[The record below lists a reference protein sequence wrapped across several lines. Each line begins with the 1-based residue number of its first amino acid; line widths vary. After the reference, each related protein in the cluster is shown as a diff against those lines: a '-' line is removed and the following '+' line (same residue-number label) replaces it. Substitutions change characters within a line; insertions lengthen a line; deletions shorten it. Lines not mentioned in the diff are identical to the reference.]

1 MGMDAMHT
9 PTIDSDFGRRRF
21 DRRALLRGGGLAI
34 GLGLLTACA
43 PGLQAPAPTA
53 VTAAKPAPAA
63 TAGATAAARPAASTP
78 VQMNNGQP
86 ATLRLA
92 SWQWD
97 DPAYKPFWDQTTQ
110 AFTQK
115 YPNITFDKYAF
126 PIDQLFDKLN
136 TDFAAGSPPDVVELT
151 GFNIFDYASRDVLE
165 PLDQYWTG
173 TDIPTVIKDQTTYP
187 VWNGKQYALNLSAR
201 TLQLYVNTQL
211 FDAKQVALPT
221 TLDEFTAAAKA
232 LTDPTKD
239 QFGLVLVNVAH
250 SRLYESILLFTAG
263 NGGHF
268 SKDKKPALNSPEVV
282 QAVQYFK
289 SLFDAGVMPKGVKDA
304 NGQYSYY
311 NTGKAA
317 MSIDGAW
324 YIAVLKDQGPDA
336 FKTTKILSI
345 PTQTHA
351 STGGVNNVVGIARA
365 SKYKDVAAEYL
376 RFITDPKWAQLWTA
390 SSQTISARDGAVT
403 PEFLAQNP
411 LFDIFNKD
419 ISKATQLAP
428 PGLETQYN
436 AVQKTV
442 NDNVVAVLYDNKPA
456 QEAMDQAQ
464 KQVEAI
470 IAKA

>member
-1 MGMDAMHT
+1 MDTMDNLDKNT
-9 PTIDSDFGRRRF
+9 PQSSERRF
-21 DRRALLRGGGLAI
+21 TRRSALKLGGVVVS
-34 GLGLLTACA
+34 LGLVAACA
-43 PGLQAPAPTA
+43 PGLQAPAPTI
-53 VTAAKPAPAA
+53 APAA
-63 TAGATAAARPAASTP
+63 AATPASASKPAAGGAT
-78 VQMNNGQP
+78 QLNNGQP

-92 SWQWD
+92 SWQWE

-115 YPNITFDKYAF
+115 YPNIKFDKYSF

-151 GFNIFDYASRDVLE
+151 GFNIFDYASKDVLE
-165 PLDQYWTG
+165 PLDGYWAG
-173 TDIPTVIKDQTTYP
+173 TDIPTTVKDQTTYP
-187 VWNGKQYALNLSAR
+187 VWKGKQYALNLSAR
-201 TLQLYVNTQL
+201 TLQLYVNTAL
-211 FDAKQVALPT
+211 FDAKNVPLPT

-263 NGGHF
+263 VGGHF
-268 SKDKKPALNSPEVV
+268 SKDRKPALNSPEVV
-282 QAVQYFK
+282 QAVDYFK

-324 YIAVLKDQGPDA
+324 YIAVLKDQGPDVL
-336 FKTTKILSI
+336 KTTKILSI

-351 STGGVNNVVGIARA
+351 STGGVNNVIGIAAA
-365 SKYKDVAAEYL
+365 SKYKDTAAEYL

-390 SSQTISARDGAVT
+390 SSQTISAKAGAVT

-419 ISKATQLAP
+419 ITKAIQLPP
-428 PGLETQYN
+428 PGLETSYN
-436 AVQKTV
+436 AVQKV
-442 NDNVVAVLYDNKPA
+442 INDNVVSVLYDNKPTKD
-456 QEAMDQAQ
+456 AMDQAQ

-470 IAKA
+470 VAKA

>member
-1 MGMDAMHT
+1 MHNST
-9 PTIDSDFGRRRF
+9 SDNDPSMRRF
-21 DRRALLRGGGLAI
+21 DRRAVLRMGGLAV
-34 GLGLLTACA
+34 GLGLMTACA
-43 PGLQAPAPTA
+43 PGLQAPPPTVAPAATS
-53 VTAAKPAPAA
+53 AAKPAAASSAA
-63 TAGATAAARPAASTP
+63 T
-78 VQMNNGQP
+78 QLNNGQP

-97 DPAYKPFWDQTTQ
+97 DPAYKPFWEQTTA
-110 AFTQK
+110 AFSQK
-115 YPNITFDKYAF
+115 YPNIKFEKYAF

-165 PLDQYWTG
+165 PLDQYWNG
-173 TDIPTVIKDQTTYP
+173 TDIPTVVKDQTTYP

-211 FDAKQVALPT
+211 FDAKNVSLPT
-221 TLDEFTAAAKA
+221 TLDEFTSAAKA

-250 SRLYESILLFTAG
+250 SRLYETILLLTAG

-268 SKDKKPALNSPEVV
+268 SKDRKPALNSPEVV
-282 QAVQYFK
+282 KAVEYFK
-289 SLFDAGVMPKGVKDA
+289 GLFDAGVMPKGVKDA
-304 NGQYSYY
+304 NGQYSYF

-324 YIAVLKDQGPDA
+324 YIAVLKQQGPDV
-336 FKTTKILSI
+336 FKNTKILSI

-351 STGGVNNVVGIARA
+351 STGGVNNVISISRT

-376 RFITDPKWAQLWTA
+376 RFITDIKWAQLWTA
-390 SSQTISARDGAVT
+390 SSQTISARAGAVT

-419 ISKATQLAP
+419 IGKATQLAP

-442 NDNVVAVLYDNKPA
+442 NDNVVTVLYDNKPA

-464 KQVEAI
+464 KQVEALV
-470 IAKA
+470 AKA

>member
-1 MGMDAMHT
+1 MAG
-9 PTIDSDFGRRRF
+9 G
-21 DRRALLRGGGLAI
+21 ALGV
-34 GLGLLTACA
+34 GLLSACA
-43 PGLQAPAPTA
+43 PGLQAPAATQAPNQ
-53 VTAAKPAPAA
+53 PAA
-63 TAGATAAARPAASTP
+63 GSTPAAGSGP
-78 VQMNNGQP
+78 AQLNNAQP

-110 AFTQK
+110 AFSQK
-115 YPNITFDKYAF
+115 YPNIKFDKYSF

-151 GFNIFDYASRDVLE
+151 GFNIFDYASKDVLE
-165 PLDQYWTG
+165 PLDSYWAG
-173 TDIPTVIKDQTTYP
+173 TDIPSVVKDQTSYP

-211 FDAKQVALPT
+211 FDSKNVKLPT
-221 TLDEFTAAAKA
+221 TPDEFTAAAKA
-232 LTDPTKD
+232 LTDPSKD

-263 NGGHF
+263 QGAGAHF
-268 SKDKKPALNSPEVV
+268 SKDGKPALNSPEVV
-282 QAVQYFK
+282 NAVTYFK

-304 NGQYSYY
+304 NGQYSYF
-311 NTGKAA
+311 NSGKAA

-324 YIAVLKDQGPDA
+324 YIAVLKDQGPDV

-351 STGGVNNVVGIARA
+351 STGGVNNVIGIAKA

-376 RFITDPKWAQLWTA
+376 KFITDPKWAQLWTT
-390 SSQTISARDGAVT
+390 SSQTISARQGAVT
-403 PEFLAQNP
+403 PEFLQQNP
-411 LFDIFNKD
+411 LFDVFNKD
-419 ISKATQLAP
+419 IDKAVQLPP

-436 AVQKTV
+436 AVQKIIDDTV
-442 NDNVVAVLYDNKPA
+442 VSVLYDNTPVQQA
-456 QEAMDQAQ
+456 LDDAQ
-464 KQVEAI
+464 KQVA
-470 IAKA
+470 ALVARAS

>member
-1 MGMDAMHT
+1 MDAMQT
-9 PTIDSDFGRRRF
+9 ENGLGTRRF
-21 DRRALLRGGGLAI
+21 DRRAVLRMGGLAV

-43 PGLQAPAPTA
+43 PGLQAPSPTS
-53 VTAAKPAPAA
+53 APAA
-63 TAGATAAARPAASTP
+63 TSAAAGGA
-78 VQMNNGQP
+78 QLNNGQP

-92 SWQWD
+92 SWQWE

-110 AFTQK
+110 AFSQK
-115 YPNITFDKYAF
+115 YPNVKFEKYAF

-173 TDIPTVIKDQTTYP
+173 TDIPTLIKDQTTYP
-187 VWNGKQYALNLSAR
+187 VWNGSQYALNLSAR

-211 FDAKQVALPT
+211 FDAKNVPLPT

-232 LTDPTKD
+232 LTDPAKD

-263 NGGHF
+263 YGGHF
-268 SKDKKPALNSPEVV
+268 TKDRKPALNSPEVL
-282 QAVQYFK
+282 QAVEYFK

-304 NGQYSYY
+304 NGQYSYF

-324 YIAVLKDQGPDA
+324 YIAVLKDQGPDV
-336 FKTTKILSI
+336 FKNTKVLSI

-351 STGGVNNVVGIARA
+351 STGGVNNVIGISKA

-376 RFITDPKWAQLWTA
+376 RFITDVKWAQLWTA
-390 SSQTISARDGAVT
+390 SSQTISARAGAVT

-419 ISKATQLAP
+419 IVKATQLAP

-436 AVQKTV
+436 AVQKTI
-442 NDNVVAVLYDNKPA
+442 NDSVVQVLYDNKPA
-456 QEAMDQAQ
+456 KEAMDQAQ
-464 KQVEAI
+464 KQVEALVV
-470 IAKA
+470 KA